1 MRVLHF
7 SGILATLASTALQVE
22 AACNSPLLIDD
33 FSNWSSNN
41 NALGSWTSD
50 DGTMSK
56 ISAASKTLTFQ
67 PKSDSYFYES
77 FACQTAPQN
86 GYDSLSFSVKGPAGG
101 SLTLELQ
108 YKASCTATGQYQS
121 VFYPVSG
128 LTGQT
133 QTITVP
139 WSKFGGGNP
148 SAIFAFSW
156 SAFSSTTSS
165 WELSQIQ
172 FGCSGKAP
180 VSSSVNPVSSSAK
193 PSSSIVSSSGKPS
206 SSVVLSSGKP
216 SSSIASSSGQPSS
229 SIVSSSG
236 KPSSSIASTSSRLIS
251 LIVSSSG
258 KATSSSA
265 KPTSSNVVAASSS
278 APASSSLAGSSKPT
292 GSVIAASSATPS
304 STLVTS
310 VGSSPSSAP
319 GQCTNT
325 LIDDWTSQSRLT
337 FLFYNAM
344 LNPSS
349 DDGTMKS
356 VVVNPGN
363 RVTLTPK
370 NTASYMYSQLGCMN
384 AKNYGGISLRIK
396 ATAGSSFAIELDS
409 GCGTNP
415 KAITLTTT
423 QLGWSFDGTEKL
435 YTIPFSKFTGLDT
448 SALQTVLF
456 SNLKSAVTFGPMQLY
471 CGDSGA
477 EYIPPTNPSN
487 PAVTA
492 TVPAPTGTAAA
503 LVIDNFSKKDTNAL
517 NFFHG
522 ADDGMTLK
530 WETNKLTITSPDSDY
545 AFYTQVSATC
555 RDMTNY
561 DGDYLHIAYS
571 GSNAFSIALQQH
583 NPTCNEQVAPYPE
596 TWDSLEAARYATASD
611 IYIPMSHFN
620 IQRGRV
626 IGIAFKG
633 FYTTNPTTFTK
644 VEIVPSVPAGFTI
657 PNKLP
662 SGQLMF
668 ACKRA
673 NSFAFAIDDGDPTMA
688 QEVLKI
694 IKEENIKVTFFTV
707 GAPLLDPS
715 TNLSNVYNEMMS
727 AGHQIALHSY
737 THPKMEGLPSYD
749 AIDWEYNQDIAA
761 VQKTLGGL
769 HTPYFRPPF
778 GNEGA
783 RMRQRLANSVSDITD
798 SPYIV
803 NWSVDVEDWLW
814 ATSSTPEKQLE
825 AFNRDVNKGGNLVV
839 LHYLYPST
847 VGYLRQFIQIAKAT
861 GKNLM
866 RVDQCMEDPN
876 APAL

>member
-77 FACQTAPQN
+77 FACQTAAQN

-172 FGCSGKAP
+172 FGCS
-180 VSSSVNPVSSSAK
+180 
-193 PSSSIVSSSGKPS
+193 
-206 SSVVLSSGKP
+206 
-216 SSSIASSSGQPSS
+216 
-229 SIVSSSG
+229 
-236 KPSSSIASTSSRLIS
+236 
-251 LIVSSSG
+251 
-258 KATSSSA
+258 
-265 KPTSSNVVAASSS
+265 ASSS

>member
-41 NALGSWTSD
+41 NALKSWTSD

-56 ISAASKTLTFQ
+56 ISAASKTLIFQ
-67 PKSDSYFYES
+67 PKSNSYFYES
-77 FACQTAPQN
+77 FACQAAAQN

-121 VFYPVSG
+121 VFYPVTG

-139 WSKFGGGNP
+139 WSNFGGANP

-156 SAFSSTTSS
+156 SAFSSTTFS

-172 FGCSGKAP
+172 FGCS
-180 VSSSVNPVSSSAK
+180 
-193 PSSSIVSSSGKPS
+193 
-206 SSVVLSSGKP
+206 
-216 SSSIASSSGQPSS
+216 ASSS
-229 SIVSSSG
+229 
-236 KPSSSIASTSSRLIS
+236 T
-251 LIVSSSG
+251 
-258 KATSSSA
+258 
-265 KPTSSNVVAASSS
+265 
-278 APASSSLAGSSKPT
+278 PASSSVAGSSKPT

-384 AKNYGGISLRIK
+384 AKNHGGISLRIK

-435 YTIPFSKFTGLDT
+435 YTIPFSKFSGLDT

-583 NPTCNEQVAPYPE
+583 NPSCNEQVAPYPE

-626 IGIAFKG
+626 IGVAFKG

-761 VQKTLGGL
+761 VKKAMGGL

>member
-22 AACNSPLLIDD
+22 AACSSPLLIDD

-41 NALGSWTSD
+41 NALKSWTSD

-56 ISAASKTLTFQ
+56 ISAANKKLTFQ
-67 PKSDSYFYES
+67 PKSDSYFYET
-77 FACQTAPQN
+77 FACQTAAQN
-86 GYDSLSFSVKGPAGG
+86 GYDSLSFSIKGPSGG
-101 SLTLELQ
+101 YLTLELQ
-108 YKASCTATGQYQS
+108 SMTACGASGQYQS
-121 VFYPVSG
+121 FFYTVSG

-133 QTITVP
+133 QTVTVP

-148 SAIFAFSW
+148 SAITAFSW
-156 SAFSSTTSS
+156 SAFSSTSAS
-165 WELSQIQ
+165 WELGQIQ
-172 FGCSGKAP
+172 FGCS
-180 VSSSVNPVSSSAK
+180 
-193 PSSSIVSSSGKPS
+193 
-206 SSVVLSSGKP
+206 
-216 SSSIASSSGQPSS
+216 
-229 SIVSSSG
+229 
-236 KPSSSIASTSSRLIS
+236 
-251 LIVSSSG
+251 
-258 KATSSSA
+258 
-265 KPTSSNVVAASSS
+265 ASSS
-278 APASSSLAGSSKPT
+278 AKPT
-292 GSVIAASSATPS
+292 GSVIAASSTIAS

-325 LIDDWTSQSRLT
+325 LIDDWSSQSRLT

-396 ATAGSSFAIELDS
+396 AAAGSSFAIELDS
-409 GCGTNP
+409 GCGSNP
-415 KAITLTTT
+415 SANTLTTS

-435 YTIPFSKFTGLDT
+435 YSVPFSKFSGLDT
-448 SALQTVLF
+448 STLQTILF

-471 CGDSGA
+471 CGDTVA
-477 EYIPPTNPSN
+477 EYIPPASPSN

-492 TVPAPTGTAAA
+492 TVPAPSGTAAA
-503 LVIDNFSKKDTNAL
+503 LVIDSFSKKDTNAL
-517 NFFHG
+517 GFFHG

-530 WETNKLTITSPDSDY
+530 WESNKLTITSPDSDY
-545 AFYTQVSATC
+545 AFYTQVSASC
-555 RDMTNY
+555 RDMTSY
-561 DGDYLHIAYS
+561 DGDYLHIAYY

-583 NPTCNEQVAPYPE
+583 NPTCNEQIAPYPE
-596 TWDSLEAARYATASD
+596 TWDSLEAARYATGND

-626 IGIAFKG
+626 IGFAFKG
-633 FYTTNPTTFTK
+633 FYTTNPTSFTK
-644 VEIVPSVPAGFTI
+644 VEIVPSVPAGVTI

-668 ACKRA
+668 ACKRN

-688 QEVLKI
+688 QQVLNI
-694 IKEENIKVTFFTV
+694 IKEEGIKVTFFTV

-761 VQKTLGGL
+761 VKKTMGGL

-814 ATSSTPEKQLE
+814 ATSSTPEKQLD
-825 AFNRDVNKGGNLVV
+825 AFNRDVKKGGNLVV

-861 GKNLM
+861 GKDLM

>member
-22 AACNSPLLIDD
+22 AACSSPLLIDD

-41 NALGSWTSD
+41 NALKSWTSAD

-56 ISAASKTLTFQ
+56 ISAANKKLTFQ
-67 PKSDSYFYES
+67 PKSDSYFYET
-77 FACQTAPQN
+77 FACQTAAQN
-86 GYDSLSFSVKGPAGG
+86 GYDSLSFSIKGPSGG
-101 SLTLELQ
+101 YLTLELQ
-108 YKASCTATGQYQS
+108 SMTACGASGQYQS
-121 VFYPVSG
+121 FFYTVSG

-133 QTITVP
+133 QTVTVP

-148 SAIFAFSW
+148 SAITAFSW
-156 SAFSSTTSS
+156 SAFSSTSAS
-165 WELSQIQ
+165 WELGQIQ

-180 VSSSVNPVSSSAK
+180 VSSSVKPVSSSAK
-193 PSSSIVSSSGKPS
+193 PPPSNVSSSGKPS
-206 SSVVLSSGKP
+206 P
-216 SSSIASSSGQPSS
+216 
-229 SIVSSSG
+229 VS
-236 KPSSSIASTSSRLIS
+236 
-251 LIVSSSG
+251 
-258 KATSSSA
+258 
-265 KPTSSNVVAASSS
+265 
-278 APASSSLAGSSKPT
+278 
-292 GSVIAASSATPS
+292 
-304 STLVTS
+304 
-310 VGSSPSSAP
+310 SSAP

-325 LIDDWTSQSRLT
+325 LIDDWSSQSRLT

-396 ATAGSSFAIELDS
+396 AAAGSSFAIELDS
-409 GCGTNP
+409 GCGSNP
-415 KAITLTTT
+415 SANTLTTS

-435 YTIPFSKFTGLDT
+435 YSVPFSKFSGLDT
-448 SALQTVLF
+448 STLQTILF

-471 CGDSGA
+471 CGDTVA
-477 EYIPPTNPSN
+477 EYIPPASPSN

-492 TVPAPTGTAAA
+492 TVPAPSGTAAA
-503 LVIDNFSKKDTNAL
+503 LVIDSFSKKDTNAL
-517 NFFHG
+517 GFFHG

-530 WETNKLTITSPDSDY
+530 WESNKLTITSPDSDY
-545 AFYTQVSATC
+545 AFYTQVSASC
-555 RDMTNY
+555 RDMTSY
-561 DGDYLHIAYS
+561 DGDYLHIAYY

-583 NPTCNEQVAPYPE
+583 NPTCNEQIAPYPE
-596 TWDSLEAARYATASD
+596 TWDSLEAARYATGND

-626 IGIAFKG
+626 IGFAFKG
-633 FYTTNPTTFTK
+633 FYTTNPTSFTK
-644 VEIVPSVPAGFTI
+644 VEIVPSVPAGVTI

-668 ACKRA
+668 ACKRN

-688 QEVLKI
+688 QQVLNI
-694 IKEENIKVTFFTV
+694 IKEEGIKVTFFTV

-761 VQKTLGGL
+761 VKKTMGGL

-814 ATSSTPEKQLE
+814 ATSSTPEKQLD
-825 AFNRDVNKGGNLVV
+825 AFNRDVKKGGNLVV

-861 GKNLM
+861 GKDLM

>member
-22 AACNSPLLIDD
+22 AACSSPLLIDD

-41 NALGSWTSD
+41 NALKSWTSAD

-56 ISAASKTLTFQ
+56 ISAANKKLTFQ
-67 PKSDSYFYES
+67 PKSDSYFYET
-77 FACQTAPQN
+77 FACQTAAQN
-86 GYDSLSFSVKGPAGG
+86 GYDSLSFSIKGPSGG
-101 SLTLELQ
+101 YLTLELQ
-108 YKASCTATGQYQS
+108 SMTACGASGQYQS
-121 VFYPVSG
+121 FFYTVSG

-133 QTITVP
+133 QTVTVP

-148 SAIFAFSW
+148 SAITAFSW
-156 SAFSSTTSS
+156 SAFSSTSAS
-165 WELSQIQ
+165 WELGQIQ

-180 VSSSVNPVSSSAK
+180 VSS
-193 PSSSIVSSSGKPS
+193 
-206 SSVVLSSGKP
+206 
-216 SSSIASSSGQPSS
+216 
-229 SIVSSSG
+229 
-236 KPSSSIASTSSRLIS
+236 
-251 LIVSSSG
+251 
-258 KATSSSA
+258 TSSSA
-265 KPTSSNVVAASSS
+265 
-278 APASSSLAGSSKPT
+278 KPT
-292 GSVIAASSATPS
+292 GSVIAASSTIAS

-325 LIDDWTSQSRLT
+325 LIDDWSSQSRLT

-396 ATAGSSFAIELDS
+396 AAAGSSFAIELDS
-409 GCGTNP
+409 GCGSNP
-415 KAITLTTT
+415 SANTLTTS

-435 YTIPFSKFTGLDT
+435 YSVPFSKFSGLDT
-448 SALQTVLF
+448 STLQTILF

-471 CGDSGA
+471 CGDTVA
-477 EYIPPTNPSN
+477 EYIPPASPSN

-492 TVPAPTGTAAA
+492 TVPAPSGTAAA
-503 LVIDNFSKKDTNAL
+503 LVIDSFSKKDTNAL
-517 NFFHG
+517 GFFHG

-530 WETNKLTITSPDSDY
+530 WESNKLTITSPDSDY
-545 AFYTQVSATC
+545 AFYTQVSASC
-555 RDMTNY
+555 RDMTSY
-561 DGDYLHIAYS
+561 DGDYLHIAYY

-583 NPTCNEQVAPYPE
+583 NPTCNEQIAPYPE
-596 TWDSLEAARYATASD
+596 TWDSLEAARYATGND

-626 IGIAFKG
+626 IGFAFKG
-633 FYTTNPTTFTK
+633 FYTTNPTSFTK
-644 VEIVPSVPAGFTI
+644 VEIVPSVPAGVTI

-668 ACKRA
+668 ACKRN

-688 QEVLKI
+688 QQVLNI
-694 IKEENIKVTFFTV
+694 IKEEGIKVTFFTV

-761 VQKTLGGL
+761 VKKTMGGL

-814 ATSSTPEKQLE
+814 ATSSTPEKQLD
-825 AFNRDVNKGGNLVV
+825 AFNRDVKKGGNLVV

-861 GKNLM
+861 GKDLM

>member
-22 AACNSPLLIDD
+22 AACSSPLLIDD

-41 NALGSWTSD
+41 NALKSWTSD

-56 ISAASKTLTFQ
+56 ISAANKKLTFQ
-67 PKSDSYFYES
+67 PKSDSYFYET
-77 FACQTAPQN
+77 FACQTAAQN
-86 GYDSLSFSVKGPAGG
+86 GYDSLSFSIKGPSGG
-101 SLTLELQ
+101 YLTLELQ
-108 YKASCTATGQYQS
+108 SMTACGASGQYQS
-121 VFYPVSG
+121 FFYTVSG

-133 QTITVP
+133 QTVTVP

-148 SAIFAFSW
+148 SAITAFSW
-156 SAFSSTTSS
+156 SAFSSTSAS
-165 WELSQIQ
+165 WELGQIQ

-180 VSSSVNPVSSSAK
+180 VSSSVKPVSSSAK
-193 PSSSIVSSSGKPS
+193 PPPSNVSSSGKPSPVSSSSVKPSSSIVPSSVPSSSIVSSS
-206 SSVVLSSGKP
+206 VP
-216 SSSIASSSGQPSS
+216 SSSIA
-229 SIVSSSG
+229 SSSG
-236 KPSSSIASTSSRLIS
+236 KPSSSIASTSARSSSIN
-251 LIVSSSG
+251 VSSSG

-265 KPTSSNVVAASSS
+265 MPSSSNVVAASSS
-278 APASSSLAGSSKPT
+278 AKPT
-292 GSVIAASSATPS
+292 GSVIAASSTIAS

-325 LIDDWTSQSRLT
+325 LIDDWSSQSRLT

-396 ATAGSSFAIELDS
+396 AAAGSSFAIELDS
-409 GCGTNP
+409 GCGSNP
-415 KAITLTTT
+415 SANTLTTS

-435 YTIPFSKFTGLDT
+435 YSVPFSKFSGLDT
-448 SALQTVLF
+448 STLQTILF

-471 CGDSGA
+471 CGDTVA
-477 EYIPPTNPSN
+477 EYIPPASPSN

-492 TVPAPTGTAAA
+492 TVPAPSGTAAA
-503 LVIDNFSKKDTNAL
+503 LVIDSFSKKDTNAL
-517 NFFHG
+517 GFFHG

-530 WETNKLTITSPDSDY
+530 WESNKLTITSPDSDY
-545 AFYTQVSATC
+545 AFYTQVSASC
-555 RDMTNY
+555 RDMTSY
-561 DGDYLHIAYS
+561 DGDYLHIAYY

-583 NPTCNEQVAPYPE
+583 NPTCNEQIAPYPE
-596 TWDSLEAARYATASD
+596 TWDSLEAARYATGND

-626 IGIAFKG
+626 IGFAFKG
-633 FYTTNPTTFTK
+633 FYTTNPTSFTK
-644 VEIVPSVPAGFTI
+644 VEIVPSVPAGVTI

-668 ACKRA
+668 ACKRN

-688 QEVLKI
+688 QQVLNI
-694 IKEENIKVTFFTV
+694 IKEEGIKVTFFTV

-761 VQKTLGGL
+761 VKKTMGGL

-814 ATSSTPEKQLE
+814 ATSSTPEKQLD
-825 AFNRDVNKGGNLVV
+825 AFNRDVKKGGNLVV

-861 GKNLM
+861 GKDLM